1 MDLGENLGASAV
13 VVVSENRNIYCAL
26 YIILI
31 VPVCHHDSFN
41 QFWYAVYDQT
51 LFMWYIPKAQQA
63 DYNLTNEKLFLNQ
76 QIKLS
81 LYIK

>member
-1 MDLGENLGASAV
+1 
-13 VVVSENRNIYCAL
+13 
-26 YIILI
+26 
-31 VPVCHHDSFN
+31 
-41 QFWYAVYDQT
+41 
-51 LFMWYIPKAQQA
+51 MWYIPKAQQA